1 MQRLADAEDR
11 EQQTLSP
18 KKENINDA
26 DCQGM
31 KYGKSGVSVS
41 NRLFI
46 AEITKYEVI
55 KTNK

>member
-41 NRLFI
+41 HRRDCLLQ
-46 AEITKYEVI
+46 KY
-55 KTNK
+55 